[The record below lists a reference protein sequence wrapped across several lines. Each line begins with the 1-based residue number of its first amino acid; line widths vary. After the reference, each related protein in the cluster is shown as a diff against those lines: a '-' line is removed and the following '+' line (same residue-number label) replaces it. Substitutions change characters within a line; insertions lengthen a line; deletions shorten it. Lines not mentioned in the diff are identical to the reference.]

1 MWAANSMDLRQ
12 LEMFRAVAE
21 QGTFTKAAGRLKVSQ
36 SAVSRQVQLLEHE
49 LGGSL
54 LRRSGKGVSLTEA
67 GELLLRMTHRV
78 ERDVEEALA
87 EISQTHALQRGTLH
101 LGGGMTVCL
110 YILPRLLKKYRRL
123 FPGVDLRVTAGSSE
137 KILERVRAHEIDLGL
152 LTLPIVARDME
163 VVPVLR
169 EELVV
174 VTAPGHP
181 LSRERSIDP
190 KSLSK
195 FPVILYETGSNTRK
209 VLDQYFLEEE
219 ISASIAMESENVEI
233 IKAMVAINLGV
244 TIIPYTPVAKDVRA
258 GRLAY
263 CRIRGQR
270 LFRETGWVFLK
281 TEHRRRALSELL
293 RAFDEMK
300 DQFRTRPAGG

>member
-1 MWAANSMDLRQ
+1 
-12 LEMFRAVAE
+12 
-21 QGTFTKAAGRLKVSQ
+21 
-36 SAVSRQVQLLEHE
+36 
-49 LGGSL
+49 
-54 LRRSGKGVSLTEA
+54 
-67 GELLLRMTHRV
+67 MTHRV

-181 LSRERSIDP
+181 LSRERGIDP

-195 FPVILYETGSNTRK
+195 FPLILYETGSNTRK

-270 LFRETGWVFLK
+270 LFRETGWVYLK

-293 RAFDEMK
+293 GAFDQMK
-300 DQFRTRPAGG
+300 DQFRTRPAGA

>member
-1 MWAANSMDLRQ
+1 MDLRQ

-21 QGTFTKAAGRLKVSQ
+21 QGTFTKAAVRLKVSQ

-54 LRRSGKGVSLTEA
+54 LRRSGKGVSLTAA

-123 FPGVDLRVTAGSSE
+123 YPGVDLRVTAGSSE

-163 VVPVLR
+163 VVPVLK

-174 VTAPGHP
+174 VTAAGHP
-181 LSRERSIDP
+181 LSRERNIDP

-195 FPVILYETGSNTRK
+195 FPLILYESGSNTRK

-219 ISASIAMESENVEI
+219 ISAPVAMESENVEI

-300 DQFRTRPAGG
+300 DEFRTKPAGG